1 MSSDGMTDAFSF
13 LSPRSD
19 DILSESARSLEQK
32 EAETHRLSAVSPVEP
47 TDEVLFGEVSAGSK
61 DALALLFRKHRRA
74 VLNVAERILRDISEA
89 EDLCQEVFL
98 LLFQKARLFDASKG
112 TASSWIIQ
120 IAYHRAMN
128 RRQYLAHRQHYNA
141 QEFDEE
147 QIGVGRQPL
156 FTDELTARN
165 LLNRLRGQL
174 SEEQRETLELHFFEG
189 YSLREI
195 AEKTNQPL
203 GNVRHHYYRG
213 IERLRANVFDKKN
226 TE

>member
-1 MSSDGMTDAFSF
+1 MCSEAAYFPDAIAHSDAKQARKLVDRDGAGIAIAPTAA
-13 LSPRSD
+13 
-19 DILSESARSLEQK
+19 SE
-32 EAETHRLSAVSPVEP
+32 
-47 TDEVLFGEVSAGSK
+47 TDEELLCRVVLGSK
-61 DALALLFRKHRRA
+61 DALALLFRKHRRT
-74 VLNVAERILRDISEA
+74 VLNVAERILRDSSEA

-98 LLFQKARLFDASKG
+98 LLFQKAKLFDAGKG
-112 TASSWIIQ
+112 PASSWIIQ

-141 QEFDEE
+141 QELDEE

-156 FTDELTARN
+156 FIDELTARN
-165 LLNRLRGQL
+165 LLNRLRDEL

-195 AEKTNQPL
+195 AEKTNRPL

-213 IERLRANVFDKKN
+213 LERLRSNVFPKKN
-226 TE
+226 A